1 MLFWDT
7 QSTQVQMFWQSQKSS
22 FYEGEHMNDIIIGAV
37 VRAQNGWMRLRDE
50 EQGQGLVEYA
60 LIIAIVALGV
70 ILAIVF
76 LRNQIRGLFEKAG
89 SELSTQPGS

>member
-1 MLFWDT
+1 MMD
-7 QSTQVQMFWQSQKSS
+7 V
-22 FYEGEHMNDIIIGAV
+22 IIWSVA
-37 VRAQNGWMRLRDE
+37 RAQNAWSRLQDE
-50 EQGQGLVEYA
+50 ERAQGLVEYA

-76 LRNQIRGLFEKAG
+76 LRDQIRGLFERAG

>member
-1 MLFWDT
+1 MMD
-7 QSTQVQMFWQSQKSS
+7 V
-22 FYEGEHMNDIIIGAV
+22 IIWSV
-37 VRAQNGWMRLRDE
+37 VRGQNVWSRMRDE
-50 EQGQGLVEYA
+50 ERGQGLVEYA

-76 LRNQIRGLFEKAG
+76 LRDQIRGLFNRAG